1 MITCILNTK
10 LLAPDCMRIQSDLI
24 TEEIK
29 QEYNTDEY
37 ADKEGYILYMEI
49 TGNVW
54 NFAIKIP
61 CLPRSQ

>member
-1 MITCILNTK
+1 
-10 LLAPDCMRIQSDLI
+10 MRIQSDLI

-54 NFAIKIP
+54 TFAIKIP

>member
-1 MITCILNTK
+1 
-10 LLAPDCMRIQSDLI
+10 MRIQSDLI

-37 ADKEGYILYMEI
+37 ADKEGYIYMEI

-54 NFAIKIP
+54 TFAIKIP